1 MRYELKSIK
10 LWAFVKVSFFINLP
24 IGFILGLLYAMTLPF
39 MVAGMAQFGGF
50 PGQVFD
56 PSDFPIGVMMIILP
70 VLGAMFA
77 AVFYTL
83 AGVIVI
89 GIYNLIRRLVGG
101 LEFELDP
108 VKVSST
114 SNVVRPIVGQTDLRE
129 STVAPPSVTRP
140 LAPSAS
146 PLPPPAVLGVAP
158 TVPPT
163 VAPVVVQPLVAPVP
177 ATPIVAEPEE
187 PATIVPE
194 LPPKPP
200 TGTTEAATPLDPSPM
215 TERESDDKPDNDSP
229 PAPGTH

>member
-10 LWAFVKVSFFINLP
+10 LWAFVKVSFFVNLP
-24 IGFILGLLYAMTLPF
+24 IGFILGLLYAMMLPF

-50 PGQVFD
+50 PGLAFD

-70 VLGAMFA
+70 ILGAMFA

-89 GIYNLIRRLVGG
+89 AFYNLIRRLVGG

-146 PLPPPAVLGVAP
+146 PPPPPAVLGVAP

-163 VAPVVVQPLVAPVP
+163 VAPVVVQPLVAPP
-177 ATPIVAEPEE
+177 LSSPSAPEPEE
-187 PATIVPE
+187 PATIVPA
-194 LPPKPP
+194 LPPEPP
-200 TGTTEAATPLDPSPM
+200 TGTTNVSTPPESSPIK
-215 TERESDDKPDNDSP
+215 EREPDDKPSNDSP
-229 PAPGTH
+229 PAPGNS